1 MYGATEEVARY
12 DLASMD
18 EGESR
23 RYYPEPLLKRDSK
36 HLASCIGA
44 VMHYYRDR
52 KFSRMTLPDCVI
64 VRRVE

>member
-12 DLASMD
+12 DLASM
-18 EGESR
+18 EKGESR
-23 RYYPEPLLKRDSK
+23 RYYPETLLKRDSK
-36 HLASCIGA
+36 HLANCIGP
-44 VMHYYRDR
+44 VMHYHKGR

>member
-12 DLASMD
+12 DLASMA

-36 HLASCIGA
+36 HLAACING
-44 VMHYYRDR
+44 VMGYYKDR
-52 KFSRMTLPDCVI
+52 KFSRMVLPDCVI